1 MGGKIV
7 ASELISVSFLGVDER
22 SRSAYEIFFN
32 SIRKINFELI
42 EDCHKAQLCL
52 VDMDAYD
59 TQQEYHALIEQN
71 PGSYILILSLS
82 EYNCQQENEF
92 FIKKPVKRDVLQ
104 DSLNQIY
111 RKMSGKPAVNIN
123 YEPSIPKLSI
133 PKQSTSKQAIPKLSN
148 SRQSIPKLSIISQS
162 ITKLSSENAV
172 IAKDQKTII
181 SMVIIGKLLK
191 VKNEE
196 LFVGDQADVDIKKP
210 EQLKKIF
217 YAPEKLLQSIIK
229 KACHKS
235 RQNGQIIQLTVLN
248 YDFYFDHKDQKV
260 YTSIGPGILRPL
272 CLIPHDQKISFTVK
286 KNSFRD
292 QLHEI
297 SQTNKNKTT
306 KKTLEKQSWNMES
319 FMWLIS
325 LWSSRGRIPEGTD
338 LRQAV
343 YLLQWPNLTRLA
355 SIPHSVRIAALLYD
369 QPYRLT
375 DAAKQLGIEQ
385 CYVFAFYSACK
396 SIGLA
401 NVSKRRVDLL
411 FAAEQTKTDKNTS
424 ILSKLMSKLKN
435 VSEKVSI
442 NNIA

>member
-1 MGGKIV
+1 V
-7 ASELISVSFLGVDER
+7 ATELISVSFLGVDER

-42 EDCHKAQLCL
+42 DDCHKAQLCL
-52 VDMDAYD
+52 VDMDAYN
-59 TQQEYHALIEQN
+59 TQQEYQALIEQH
-71 PGSYILILSLS
+71 PDRYILILSLS
-82 EYNCQQENEF
+82 EYTCQRENEF
-92 FIKKPVKRDVLQ
+92 FIKKPVKRELLQ

-111 RKMSGKPAVNIN
+111 RKMSGKPAVNID

-133 PKQSTSKQAIPKLSN
+133 TKQTTSKQSIPKLSN
-148 SRQSIPKLSIISQS
+148 PRQSIPKLSNISQS
-162 ITKLSSENAV
+162 IPKLSSENAV
-172 IAKDQKTII
+172 SAKEEKTKN
-181 SMVIIGKLLK
+181 STVNVGKLLK
-191 VKNEE
+191 VENEE
-196 LFVGDQADVDIKKP
+196 LFVGDQADVDINNP

-217 YAPEKLLQSIIK
+217 YSPEKSLQSIIK

-235 RQNGQIIQLTVLN
+235 RQNEQIIQLTVLN
-248 YDFYFDHKDQKV
+248 HDFYFDHKEQKV

-272 CLIPHDQKISFTVK
+272 CLIHHDQKISFTVK
-286 KNSFRD
+286 KNSYRVH
-292 QLHEI
+292 LHEI
-297 SQTNKNKTT
+297 LQTNKNKTA

-375 DAAKQLGIEQ
+375 EAAQQLGIEQ
-385 CYVFAFYSACK
+385 RYVFAFYSACN

-401 NVSKRRVDLL
+401 NVSKRRVDQL
-411 FAAEQTKTDKNTS
+411 FAAEKPQADKNKS
-424 ILSKLMSKLKN
+424 ILSKLASKLKN
-435 VSEKVSI
+435 ISEKISI
-442 NNIA
+442 NNIEY